1 MKSYSIYSRKIH
13 LWFLL
18 SSVIAMIIAIF
29 LMPSFRPIELSGYTM
44 YDVTL
49 NGESVGTVSSEEE
62 AQSDLI
68 EARRKV
74 AFGSDD
80 LICVSADLS
89 CTGRNVLW
97 GTVDRHSDVVNAM
110 ADILDKDKDSTLTRC
125 FTLKIGS
132 YMAALASRDDIRQL
146 LSDVSARYDTENQY
160 LVSLVPD
167 TDRQLG
173 CLTAK
178 ISTAKEQE
186 VENQKTSRLPIAG
199 INEELDDVLITAE
212 PEVTPDFDDYNLGIT
227 SMDFGK
233 KIEIAESYLPAS
245 QIRSVSDVESEILKN
260 SEQKQVVEVK
270 AGDTLS
276 QIAENY
282 GLSMDDLLAM
292 NTNYEDENAVI
303 RVGDLITVT
312 VPEPELP
319 VDYTKDEYYEEDY
332 NEDTVYID
340 NDSWYTTKTE
350 VVQEPSTGHRRVI
363 AEVSYENDTQT
374 GSKILKQQVMT
385 AAVPMIV
392 ERGTQTPPTYIWPV
406 SGGYVSSGFGA
417 RSAPK
422 KGASTYHKGI
432 DIACSVGTAVMASNG
447 GTVSSAGWQ
456 SGYGYVVYIDHGN
469 GVQTRYGHLS
479 KILVSVGEHV
489 SQGERIA
496 LSGNTGNSTGPHC
509 HFEIRINGEAVNPLN
524 YLN

>member
-44 YDVTL
+44 YVVTL

-74 AFGSDD
+74 ASGSDD

-245 QIRSVSDVESEILKN
+245 QIRSVSDVESEVLKD

-270 AGDTLS
+270 AGESETLS
-276 QIAENY
+276 RSRFRSRSFRSTT
-282 GLSMDDLLAM
+282 LR
-292 NTNYEDENAVI
+292 TN
-303 RVGDLITVT
+303 ITKRT
-312 VPEPELP
+312 I
-319 VDYTKDEYYEEDY
+319 TR
-332 NEDTVYID
+332 I
-340 NDSWYTTKTE
+340 
-350 VVQEPSTGHRRVI
+350 PSTLI
-363 AEVSYENDTQT
+363 
-374 GSKILKQQVMT
+374 MT
-385 AAVPMIV
+385 A
-392 ERGTQTPPTYIWPV
+392 GTLQRQKLY
-406 SGGYVSSGFGA
+406 
-417 RSAPK
+417 RSPRPA
-422 KGASTYHKGI
+422 
-432 DIACSVGTAVMASNG
+432 TAVSL
-447 GTVSSAGWQ
+447 
-456 SGYGYVVYIDHGN
+456 
-469 GVQTRYGHLS
+469 R
-479 KILVSVGEHV
+479 KSVMRMTH
-489 SQGERIA
+489 RPA
-496 LSGNTGNSTGPHC
+496 AK
-509 HFEIRINGEAVNPLN
+509 F
-524 YLN
+524 

>member
-1 MKSYSIYSRKIH
+1 M
-13 LWFLL
+13 L

-74 AFGSDD
+74 ASGSDD

-186 VENQKTSRLPIAG
+186 VENQNINGFRKEDRDRRILSAG
-199 INEELDDVLITAE
+199 IADTECFRCGKRDPQGLGAE
-212 PEVTPDFDDYNLGIT
+212 AGR
-227 SMDFGK
+227 
-233 KIEIAESYLPAS
+233 
-245 QIRSVSDVESEILKN
+245 RSE
-260 SEQKQVVEVK
+260 
-270 AGDTLS
+270 GGR
-276 QIAENY
+276 Y
-282 GLSMDDLLAM
+282 
-292 NTNYEDENAVI
+292 
-303 RVGDLITVT
+303 
-312 VPEPELP
+312 
-319 VDYTKDEYYEEDY
+319 
-332 NEDTVYID
+332 
-340 NDSWYTTKTE
+340 
-350 VVQEPSTGHRRVI
+350 
-363 AEVSYENDTQT
+363 
-374 GSKILKQQVMT
+374 
-385 AAVPMIV
+385 AVPD
-392 ERGTQTPPTYIWPV
+392 RGEL
-406 SGGYVSSGFGA
+406 
-417 RSAPK
+417 RSF
-422 KGASTYHKGI
+422 
-432 DIACSVGTAVMASNG
+432 
-447 GTVSSAGWQ
+447 
-456 SGYGYVVYIDHGN
+456 HG
-469 GVQTRYGHLS
+469 
-479 KILVSVGEHV
+479 
-489 SQGERIA
+489 
-496 LSGNTGNSTGPHC
+496 
-509 HFEIRINGEAVNPLN
+509 
-524 YLN
+524 